1 MADRFPWEPHPE
13 GGFIAYPEGR
23 DHPERRARLTPWT
36 TGPKGAYSWTI
47 FYDGQVISD
56 IADSKQSASDA
67 ANARWPRIIELA
79 EAAARRSAW
88 ETNEL
93 EMIARAERGEIS
105 PEYFA
110 NEAASYENM
119 MWVME
124 RLKRKRPFTETI
136 GRLVDALSREFHRR
150 RS

>member
-1 MADRFPWEPHPE
+1 MKARLPWEPHPE

-23 DHPERRARLTPWT
+23 DRPERRARMTPWT
-36 TGPKGAYSWTI
+36 TGPQGAYSWSV
-47 FYDGQVISD
+47 FYDGQVITD

-67 ANARWPRIIELA
+67 ANERWPRVMELA

-88 ETNEL
+88 EANEL
-93 EMIARAERGEIS
+93 EMIAKAERGEIG

-119 MWVME
+119 MWVMD
-124 RLKRKRPFTETI
+124 RLKRKRPFSENVAKVI
-136 GRLVDALSREFHRR
+136 DVLSREFFRR